1 MWVDIFETNNLQI
14 PKPVDI
20 SERKPKKF
28 QLRIIIYNT
37 KEVILDDV
45 NPVTGEKTSDIYVK
59 GNIFLKIFAYKFIW
73 WNDVEIIGFL
83 CDKIDEAQKT
93 DTHFRSLD
101 GEGTYYELLIWNF
114 E

>member
-1 MWVDIFETNNLQI
+1 MWVDIFELETNNLQI

-45 NPVTGEKTSDIYVK
+45 NPVTGEQTSDIYVK
-59 GNIFLKIFAYKFIW
+59 
-73 WNDVEIIGFL
+73 GFL

-101 GEGTYYELLIWNF
+101 GEGKWNKILF
-114 E
+114 AKIDV